1 MKIIAI
7 ISVIVSFLVANVI
20 IKFVGIKQG
29 KNVWEL

>member
-7 ISVIVSFLVANVI
+7 ISVASFLVANVI
-20 IKFVGIKQG
+20 VKIVGIKNG

>member
-7 ISVIVSFLVANVI
+7 ISVFSLLVANVI
-20 IKFVGIKQG
+20 GKFIGIKQG

>member
-7 ISVIVSFLVANVI
+7 ISVLSLLVANVI
-20 IKFVGIKQG
+20 CKIVGIKQG